1 MATSDG
7 STGDFIAGFM
17 DDYFAECDEHLTDVR
32 RILLGADPA
41 AGANLQ
47 PQSLEELFRS
57 FHSLKGLSGMVEL
70 RDAELLA
77 HEMEEYLRLLRDG
90 EVRFTAAGHEGLVK
104 GTSALEQVIAARRE
118 GTTPPLVHDTLA
130 LLARLPAG
138 DGPRSS
144 TVTVNTST
152 EDLSAVGPQRWRATF
167 TPSPELAAR
176 GINVDHVRRRLREAA
191 RLVEASPRIGSDGTI
206 SFEFVIEGLQEGV
219 VPADWSS
226 EGIDAKPMAS
236 ATLAPADTQPSAP
249 ALIEAAGS
257 SSRPGGI
264 LNPSHYVRVDLSRLD
279 DLMRMIGDLVISRAR
294 LGDSLSQV
302 EALVPAVQWRTVQEN
317 GLAIER
323 QLRDLREGVMRL
335 RLVPIGEI
343 FRRMSFVVR
352 DLARESGKKVEIELR
367 GQDTEVD
374 KYLVERML
382 DPVLHLVRNAVTHGI
397 EPPAVR
403 VARGK
408 PETGRLS
415 LSASSVGDIVTIEI
429 ADDGAG
435 VDVEGVSAR
444 ARKIGLL
451 SGDAALDGSALLDI
465 LCAPGFSTR
474 DAADL
479 AAGRGVG
486 MSVVQSTVR
495 ELGGTLAL
503 DTAPGDGTRF
513 VIELPVS
520 LAIADAII
528 ANVGSQMFAIP
539 QSSVREVIE
548 VDPSTL
554 RSLENHEVAPYR
566 GGVLPIVR
574 LANLFRME
582 GRPRRALHVFVI
594 GHGAAAVGLS
604 VDRIVGQREV
614 VVRPIADP
622 LVRVDGIT
630 GATDLGD
637 GRVVLILD
645 ALRLARVGGVP
656 AAPVASRVTAES

>member
-1 MATSDG
+1 MATPDG
-7 STGDFIAGFM
+7 SSGDFIAGFM

-32 RILLGADPA
+32 RILLATDPA
-41 AGANLQ
+41 MGAKL
-47 PQSLEELFRS
+47 PPASLEELFRC

-90 EVRFTAAGHEGLVK
+90 EAQFSAAGHEGLVK
-104 GTSALEQVIAARRE
+104 GTTALEQVIAARRE
-118 GTTPPLVHDTLA
+118 GTASPAVQDTLA
-130 LLARLPAG
+130 LLGTLSTGSPAS
-138 DGPRSS
+138 PA
-144 TVTVNTST
+144 TAVTTPSD
-152 EDLSAVGPQRWRATF
+152 DLSAAAAARWRVTF

-176 GINVDHVRRRLREAA
+176 GVNVDHVRRRLRESA

-206 SFEFVIEGLQEGV
+206 SFEFVIEALRDGV
-219 VPADWSS
+219 VPDDWSA
-226 EGIDAKPMAS
+226 EGIHATPIPVGTVAPGDAQP
-236 ATLAPADTQPSAP
+236 ATTLPVDTARTAD
-249 ALIEAAGS
+249 
-257 SSRPGGI
+257 RPGGI
-264 LNPSHYVRVDLSRLD
+264 LNPSHYVRVDLAKLD

-302 EALVPAVQWRTVQEN
+302 ERLVPAVQWRAVQEN
-317 GLAIER
+317 SLAIER
-323 QLRDLREGVMRL
+323 RLRDLREGVMRL

-352 DLARESGKKVEIELR
+352 DLARESGKKIELEFR

-382 DPVLHLVRNAVTHGI
+382 DPILHLVRNAVTHGI
-397 EPPAVR
+397 EAPAVR

-408 PETGRLS
+408 PESGRLS
-415 LSASSVGDIVTIEI
+415 LSAASVGDIVTIEI

-435 VDVEGVSAR
+435 VDVNGVTAR

-451 SGDAALDGSALLDI
+451 SADVSLEGAALLDI

-486 MSVVQSTVR
+486 MSVVQSTIR

-503 DTAPGDGTRF
+503 DTVPGDGTRF

-528 ANVGSQMFAIP
+528 ANVGPQTFAIP
-539 QSSVREVIE
+539 QTSVREVIE

-594 GHGAAAVGLS
+594 GHGAGAVGLS
-604 VDRIVGQREV
+604 VDRIIGQREV

-645 ALRLARVGGVP
+645 ALRLARSGGLP
-656 AAPVASRVTAES
+656 AAALSSRLAAES

>member
-7 STGDFIAGFM
+7 STGDFVAGFM

-32 RILLGADPA
+32 RILLATDPA
-41 AGANLQ
+41 TGASLQ
-47 PQSLEELFRS
+47 PHALEELFRC

-118 GTTPPLVHDTLA
+118 GSAAPLVHDTLA
-130 LLARLPAG
+130 LLASLPSG
-138 DGPRSS
+138 DSQASSEAAVPHAAAARSS
-144 TVTVNTST
+144 
-152 EDLSAVGPQRWRATF
+152 APAQRWRVTF

-176 GINVDHVRRRLREAA
+176 GINVDHVRRRLRESA

-206 SFEFVIEGLQEGV
+206 SFEFLIEGLREGV
-219 VPADWSS
+219 APADWTS
-226 EGIDAKPMAS
+226 EGIHATPMAS
-236 ATLAPADTQPSAP
+236 DPLASGDQQPSALMSAEMASAPNRP
-249 ALIEAAGS
+249 AT
-257 SSRPGGI
+257 I
-264 LNPSHYVRVDLSRLD
+264 LNPSHYVRVDLAKLD

-302 EALVPAVQWRTVQEN
+302 EPHVPAVQWRPVQEN
-317 GLAIER
+317 SLAIER
-323 QLRDLREGVMRL
+323 RLRDLREGVMRL

-397 EPPAVR
+397 EAPAVR

-408 PETGRLS
+408 PEAGRLS
-415 LSASSVGDIVTIEI
+415 LSAASVGDIVTIEI

-435 VDVEGVSAR
+435 VDVERVSAR

-451 SGDAALDGSALLDI
+451 AADAALEGAALLDV

-486 MSVVQSTVR
+486 MNVVQSTIR
-495 ELGGTLAL
+495 ELGGTLTL

-528 ANVGSQMFAIP
+528 ASVGLQTFAIP
-539 QSSVREVIE
+539 QTSVREVIE

-645 ALRLARVGGVP
+645 ALRLARSGAVP
-656 AAPVASRVTAES
+656 AGPVASRVAAES

>member
-7 STGDFIAGFM
+7 SSGDFIAGFM

-32 RILLGADPA
+32 RILLSADPA
-41 AGANLQ
+41 AGADLQ
-47 PQSLEELFRS
+47 PQALEELFRS

-90 EVRFTAAGHEGLVK
+90 AVRFTAPGHEGLVK
-104 GTSALEQVIAARRE
+104 GTAALEQVIAARRE
-118 GTTPPLVHDTLA
+118 GASPPLVQDTLA
-130 LLARLPAG
+130 LLARLPAAG
-138 DGPRSS
+138 GPAPSPIAADDS
-144 TVTVNTST
+144 G
-152 EDLSAVGPQRWRATF
+152 EDLSPVEPKRWRVTF

-176 GINVDHVRRRLREAA
+176 GINVDHVRRRLRESA
-191 RLVEASPRIGSDGTI
+191 RLVEALPRIGSDGTI
-206 SFEFVIEGLQEGV
+206 SFEFVIEGLQDGV
-219 VPADWSS
+219 VPAEWAL
-226 EGIDAKPMAS
+226 EGIHATPAS
-236 ATLAPADTQPSAP
+236 SVAVAAQPSAP
-249 ALIEAAGS
+249 DAADAAS
-257 SSRPGGI
+257 TPNRPGAI
-264 LNPSHYVRVDLSRLD
+264 LNPSHYVRVDLAKLD

-294 LGDSLSQV
+294 LGESLSQV
-302 EALVPAVQWRTVQEN
+302 EPLVPAVQWRAVQEN

-352 DLARESGKKVEIELR
+352 DLARESGKKVELEFR

-408 PETGRLS
+408 PEAGRLS
-415 LSASSVGDIVTIEI
+415 LSASSVGDIVTLEI

-435 VDVEGVSAR
+435 VDIEGVSAR

-451 SGDAALDGSALLDI
+451 PGDAVLEGSALLDI

-486 MSVVQSTVR
+486 MSVVQSTIR
-495 ELGGTLAL
+495 ELGGTLAI

-513 VIELPVS
+513 VIELPVT

-528 ANVGSQMFAIP
+528 ANVGPQMFAIP

-645 ALRLARVGGVP
+645 ALRLARAGGVP
-656 AAPVASRVTAES
+656 AGRVASRVAAES